1 MEDNPYWGEPTP
13 TDVWED
19 MQKLDHLYEELLWDH
34 RDKLE
39 FAIEGNHI
47 TIRNKS
53 REGRKMH
60 SDLDALDKFLDSKD
74 EEEVQQGSLSIR
86 VPMEDM
92 TVILTQLWKSRG
104 TEPKIGE
111 LYEKYKALIPKE

>member
-1 MEDNPYWGEPTP
+1 
-13 TDVWED
+13 
-19 MQKLDHLYEELLWDH
+19 
-34 RDKLE
+34 
-39 FAIEGNHI
+39 
-47 TIRNKS
+47 
-53 REGRKMH
+53 MH
-60 SDLDALDKFLDSKD
+60 SDLDALDNFLDSKD

-104 TEPKIGE
+104 TEPKIDE

>member
-1 MEDNPYWGEPTP
+1 
-13 TDVWED
+13 
-19 MQKLDHLYEELLWDH
+19 
-34 RDKLE
+34 
-39 FAIEGNHI
+39 
-47 TIRNKS
+47 
-53 REGRKMH
+53 MH
-60 SDLDALDKFLDSKD
+60 SDLDALDNFVDSKN

-104 TEPKIGE
+104 TDPKIDE

>member
-1 MEDNPYWGEPTP
+1 
-13 TDVWED
+13 
-19 MQKLDHLYEELLWDH
+19 
-34 RDKLE
+34 
-39 FAIEGNHI
+39 
-47 TIRNKS
+47 
-53 REGRKMH
+53 MH
-60 SDLDALDKFLDSKD
+60 ADLDALDNFLDSKD

>member
-1 MEDNPYWGEPTP
+1 
-13 TDVWED
+13 
-19 MQKLDHLYEELLWDH
+19 
-34 RDKLE
+34 
-39 FAIEGNHI
+39 
-47 TIRNKS
+47 
-53 REGRKMH
+53 MH
-60 SDLDALDKFLDSKD
+60 ADLDALDNFLDSKD

-111 LYEKYKALIPKE
+111 LYDKYKALIPKD